1 METCFKILQL
11 KFDKKLT
18 NRCIG
23 LTLHISASTVFEV
36 LARFKASSLSWPLP
50 ADISH
55 DTLEKLIFPPKD
67 TSASELVMPDM
78 LYFDT
83 EMRKP
88 GVTRQLLWM
97 EYKAQAGDKAMGYSH
112 FCRCYRKWKKTR
124 RLSMRQEHRA
134 GEKLFID
141 FCGPTVP
148 VINPD
153 TGEIRRVAIFVAVMG
168 ASNYTYVEAC
178 EGQDMMSWLNAHS
191 RCLTFLGGVPKLLI
205 PDNLRSAVKKADRY
219 EPVINDSYQA
229 LAEHYGTVIIPA
241 RPRKPKDKP
250 KAENGVL
257 TKDYTFKRPGWPGR
271 FDQEGQYQDYQRTQY
286 EVYDYPGRFKGA
298 HGQNFAR
305 WQMDGWRNNA
315 EVARGT
321 SRSPEIWPGR
331 RIVLT
336 GHPQANLNREWQVV
350 ASDLHGEQPQAVPG
364 RRGSGTTLENHFAV
378 IPADRTWR
386 PQPLMKPLVDGPQS
400 AVVTGPAG
408 EEIFCDEHG
417 RVRVKFN
424 WDRYNPSNQDSSCWI
439 RVAQAWAGTGFGNLA
454 IPRVGQEV
462 IVDFLNGDPDQPIIM
477 GRTYHQENRTPGSLP
492 GTKTQMTIRS
502 KTYKGSGFNELK
514 FDDATGKEQV
524 YIHAQKNMN
533 TEVLNNRTTD
543 VINNHAETIGNNQMI
558 AVTNNQIETVGVN
571 QIETVGSN
579 QIIKVGSVQVETI
592 GLVRAL
598 TVGVA
603 YQTTV
608 GGIMNTSVA
617 LMQSSQIGLH
627 KSLRVGLGYDVKVG
641 NNVTFTV
648 GKTKKDDT
656 GQTAIY
662 SAGEHLELCC
672 GKARL
677 VLTKDGQI
685 FLNGTKIHL
694 QGKEQVNGD
703 SLLINWNCAASKSP
717 PKTPDEKQDTP
728 DMREY

>member
-11 KFDKKLT
+11 KFDQKLT

-55 DTLEKLIFPPKD
+55 DTLEKLIYPPKD

-112 FCRCYRKWKKTR
+112 FCRCYREWKKTR

-205 PDNLRSAVKKADRY
+205 PDNLRSAVKKTDRY

-257 TKDYTFKRPGWPGR
+257 IVERWLLARIRNETFHTLR
-271 FDQEGQYQDYQRTQY
+271 
-286 EVYDYPGRFKGA
+286 A
-298 HGQNFAR
+298 LNAR
-305 WQMDGWRNNA
+305 LR
-315 EVARGT
+315 EL
-321 SRSPEIWPGR
+321 
-331 RIVLT
+331 LT
-336 GHPQANLNREWQVV
+336 
-350 ASDLHGEQPQAVPG
+350 D
-364 RRGSGTTLENHFAV
+364 
-378 IPADRTWR
+378 
-386 PQPLMKPLVDGPQS
+386 M
-400 AVVTGPAG
+400 
-408 EEIFCDEHG
+408 
-417 RVRVKFN
+417 
-424 WDRYNPSNQDSSCWI
+424 
-439 RVAQAWAGTGFGNLA
+439 
-454 IPRVGQEV
+454 
-462 IVDFLNGDPDQPIIM
+462 
-477 GRTYHQENRTPGSLP
+477 
-492 GTKTQMTIRS
+492 
-502 KTYKGSGFNELK
+502 
-514 FDDATGKEQV
+514 
-524 YIHAQKNMN
+524 
-533 TEVLNNRTTD
+533 NNRPMKGYGNQTR
-543 VINNHAETIGNNQMI
+543 AERFRILD
-558 AVTNNQIETVGVN
+558 AP
-571 QIETVGSN
+571 
-579 QIIKVGSVQVETI
+579 
-592 GLVRAL
+592 AL
-598 TVGVA
+598 SPLPLTPYEYTEYKA
-603 YQTTV
+603 
-608 GGIMNTSVA
+608 
-617 LMQSSQIGLH
+617 
-627 KSLRVGLGYDVKVG
+627 VKVG
-641 NNVTFTV
+641 PDYHVEYARHWYSVPHELV
-648 GKTKKDDT
+648 GQRLSLKA
-656 GQTAIY
+656 GQSVVQLWHKGQCVAQHPRSTHEY
-662 SAGEHLELCC
+662 KHTTNPLHMPERHRQHGTWTPE
-672 GKARL
+672 RL
-677 VLTKDGQI
+677 IG
-685 FLNGTKIHL
+685 
-694 QGKEQVNGD
+694 QGKRTGPSTGRVVESMLKAKPHPELAYRAVLGLLALQKKYGPERLEKACYVALYYNVPDRRFIDNLLRHHRENQELPLSRPGEQHP
-703 SLLINWNCAASKSP
+703 AYASEHENLRGP
-717 PKTPDEKQDTP
+717 G
-728 DMREY
+728 YYH